1 MKLLDD
7 RSHLFS
13 FCPHWGRYLRL
24 RLRPYFQTNRA
35 ARTVS
40 CPRTQRGHHNA
51 HGETTCLKAISSDHH
66 RSGAMIASNR
76 IALMF
81 LSDRARQCDADS
93 LMASPNAAAGLRSEW
108 MVAN

>member
-1 MKLLDD
+1 
-7 RSHLFS
+7 
-13 FCPHWGRYLRL
+13 
-24 RLRPYFQTNRA
+24 
-35 ARTVS
+35 
-40 CPRTQRGHHNA
+40 
-51 HGETTCLKAISSDHH
+51 
-66 RSGAMIASNR
+66 MIASNR